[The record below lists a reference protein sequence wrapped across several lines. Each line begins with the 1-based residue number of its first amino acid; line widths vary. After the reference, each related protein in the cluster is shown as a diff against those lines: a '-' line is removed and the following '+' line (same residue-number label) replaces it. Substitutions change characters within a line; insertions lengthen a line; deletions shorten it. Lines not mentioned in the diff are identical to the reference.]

1 MSRTDWFVGLNG
13 RARKYLEENGRWG
26 KIQTLDDE
34 GKIIREEP
42 WLICEM
48 GTKYRW
54 VSMFGDEHPLRVFPL
69 KNGKEVYEKVQAD
82 PWASGPN
89 FFICL
94 VDENDKEIAES
105 LWTDE
110 EIEEML

>member
-13 RARKYLEENGRWG
+13 KAMKYLEENGRWG

-34 GKIIREEP
+34 NNVLREEP
-42 WLICEM
+42 WIMCER

-54 VSMFGDEHPLRVFPL
+54 VSMFGDEHPLRAFPL
-69 KNGKEVYEKVQAD
+69 KNGKVIYEKVQAE

-89 FFICL
+89 FFSCL
-94 VDENDKEIAES
+94 VDENGKEIAES